1 MKVWKHIMWGEAE
14 KYIIIIIIIIIII
27 EPYQISLFV
36 VVSRA

>member
-1 MKVWKHIMWGEAE
+1 MWGEAE